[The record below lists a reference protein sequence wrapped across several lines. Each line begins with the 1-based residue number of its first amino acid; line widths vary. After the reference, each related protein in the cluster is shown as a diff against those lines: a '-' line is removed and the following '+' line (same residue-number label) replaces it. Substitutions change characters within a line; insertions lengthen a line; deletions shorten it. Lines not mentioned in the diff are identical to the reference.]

1 VKVEV
6 EINEPLCNPYI
17 NKLSSRALIK
27 VNEDK
32 VASSWK
38 DSYQAADRS
47 ISEYLSFQKGL
58 LYRQRKKAIIDR
70 EYTINKIWSLVETQD
85 GNFSRFID
93 KFF

>member
-1 VKVEV
+1 M
-6 EINEPLCNPYI
+6 NLCVTDIYQQA
-17 NKLSSRALIK
+17 SSRALIK

-58 LYRQRKKAIIDR
+58 LYRGGKK
-70 EYTINKIWSLVETQD
+70 Q
-85 GNFSRFID
+85 
-93 KFF
+93 